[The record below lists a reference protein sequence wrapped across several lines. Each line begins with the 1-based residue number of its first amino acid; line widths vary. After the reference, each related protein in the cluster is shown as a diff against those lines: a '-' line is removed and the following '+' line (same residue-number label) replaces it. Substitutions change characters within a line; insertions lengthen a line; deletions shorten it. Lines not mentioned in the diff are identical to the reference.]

1 MGVDLSRVENARFLD
16 RSQKRI
22 FDTNV
27 RQAYGFSEWKQ
38 GMMPGGAASGKFVY
52 LSVPLTESER
62 CLLTSSDQS
71 CWHSLVRF
79 FWHLGQLRNSCTA
92 HSPMS
97 RSQRREA
104 ALPAPRH
111 AVFMPW
117 GCCDPTPVNQWKVR
131 TLEGELLNRKI
142 HEKIFAKS

>member
-104 ALPAPRH
+104 YARPVTDGLSNNSAPS
-111 AVFMPW
+111 
-117 GCCDPTPVNQWKVR
+117 CSLISKL
-131 TLEGELLNRKI
+131 LEDSV
-142 HEKIFAKS
+142 HER